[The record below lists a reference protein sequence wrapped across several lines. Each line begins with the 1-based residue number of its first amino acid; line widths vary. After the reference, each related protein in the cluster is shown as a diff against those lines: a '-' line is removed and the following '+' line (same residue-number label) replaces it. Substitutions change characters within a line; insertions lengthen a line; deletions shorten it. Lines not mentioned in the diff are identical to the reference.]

1 MSPPAPASAIVTGPF
16 VRLWIA
22 HFIQALGFSSM
33 LLLPLYLDFLGASR
47 TEIGAVMASA
57 SVGGLAARPLV
68 GWALDT
74 IGRKPVLL
82 AGTLLLVSGMA
93 LVAVIDAVGPMVYV
107 MRIIV
112 GLGTGTLFTGYFTL
126 AADLV
131 PEERRAEGIA
141 LFGISGLTPLLVNP
155 LTDVLGIDPP
165 QLRWFLP
172 AVGLFILASL
182 FFLPGVPDH
191 STSVSRPRFDWAQA
205 RRAMQDRALWPVWT
219 GTIVFASLVAVF
231 MSFVTVVAEDR
242 GIAAPAS
249 VWATY
254 AGGAIL
260 VRLVGARLPER
271 LGLFRVGSVSL
282 FLYACGLAVAAS
294 AHTSGAFALAGLL
307 GGIGHG
313 YCFPV
318 LTAQVVTR
326 SPILLRGVAMALFT
340 GLWEAARL
348 VGAPSFG
355 ALADSLGDARMLST
369 AAGMGLAGIALWAL
383 LERGALTA
391 RRTSSTTP

>member
-1 MSPPAPASAIVTGPF
+1 MSEPASEPAIVTGPF

-47 TEIGAVMASA
+47 GEIGAVMASA
-57 SVGGLAARPLV
+57 SVGGLLARPLM

-82 AGTLLLVSGMA
+82 AGTLLLVGGMA
-93 LVAVIDAVGPMVYV
+93 LVAAIDVVGPLVYV

-172 AVGLFILASL
+172 TLGLFILASL
-182 FFLPGVPDH
+182 FFLPGVPDRTVQVDR
-191 STSVSRPRFDWAQA
+191 SGFDWGKA
-205 RRAMQDRALWPVWT
+205 RKAMQDHSLWPVWT
-219 GTIVFASLVAVF
+219 ATCVFAGLVAVF
-231 MSFVTVVAEDR
+231 MSFVTVAAEDR
-242 GIAAPAS
+242 GISAPSS

-254 AGGAIL
+254 AGGAIM
-260 VRLVGARLPER
+260 VRLLGARLPER
-271 LGLFRVGSVSL
+271 LGLFRVGSASL
-282 FLYACGLAVAAS
+282 FLYAAGVAVAAS
-294 AHTSGAFALAGLL
+294 AQTIEAFALAGLL
-307 GGIGHG
+307 AGIGHG

-326 SPILLRGVAMALFT
+326 SPLLLRGVAMALFT
-340 GLWEAARL
+340 GLWELTRL
-348 VGAPSFG
+348 VGAPIFG
-355 ALADSLGDARMLST
+355 ALADAAGDARMLQT
-369 AAGMGLAGIALWAL
+369 AALAGLVGLGLWAL
-383 LERGALTA
+383 LERRAKEQ
-391 RRTSSTTP
+391 

>member
-1 MSPPAPASAIVTGPF
+1 MSTPARELVIVTGPF

-47 TEIGAVMASA
+47 AEIGAVMASA
-57 SVGGLAARPLV
+57 SVGGLLARPLV

-74 IGRKPVLL
+74 IGRKPVLV
-82 AGTLLLVSGMA
+82 AGTLLLVGGMG
-93 LVAVIDAVGPMVYV
+93 LVAAVDAVGPMVYA
-107 MRIIV
+107 MRILT

-155 LTDVLGIDPP
+155 LTDLLGIDPP

-172 AVGLFILASL
+172 CVGVFILASL
-182 FFLPGVPDH
+182 FFLPGVPD
-191 STSVSRPRFDWAQA
+191 STSTGPPTAFDWGLA
-205 RRAMQDRALWPVWT
+205 RRAMRDRALWPVWMAT
-219 GTIVFASLVAVF
+219 CVFAGLVAIF

-242 GIAAPAS
+242 GIPAPAS

-271 LGLFRVGSVSL
+271 LGLFRVGSTSL
-282 FLYACGLAVAAS
+282 LLYACGVATAAI
-294 AHTSGAFALAGLL
+294 AHTPLAFAVAGLL

-326 SPILLRGVAMALFT
+326 SPMVVRGIAMALFT
-340 GLWEAARL
+340 GLWELARL
-348 VGAPSFG
+348 LSAPSFG
-355 ALADSLGDARMLST
+355 ALADRLGDERMLQT
-369 AAGMGLAGIALWAL
+369 AAACGLVGIGAWAA
-383 LERGALTA
+383 LERGASS
-391 RRTSSTTP
+391 RR